1 MLILTLQVLTRSLKS
16 FGLKNM
22 SFLIE
27 QQNSYITSQPPF
39 HGCLRGHIQKQLSA
53 LVKQVGPIFH
63 SEEK

>member
-1 MLILTLQVLTRSLKS
+1 M
-16 FGLKNM
+16 KNM

-27 QQNSYITSQPPF
+27 RQNSYITSQPPF
-39 HGCLRGHIQKQLSA
+39 HGCLRGHIQKQLCA